1 MIDGFDFEEE
11 GRTFTCKVEAPRANR
26 PQAWWWFSVSGDGQ
40 RYAPF
45 PAVPEDTRESV
56 QARIVKYYTDL
67 VTRRSMPA
75 EARTQWWQRGK
86 KTEPTQ
92 PS

>member
-1 MIDGFDFEEE
+1 
-11 GRTFTCKVEAPRANR
+11 
-26 PQAWWWFSVSGDGQ
+26 
-40 RYAPF
+40 
-45 PAVPEDTRESV
+45 VPEDTRESV